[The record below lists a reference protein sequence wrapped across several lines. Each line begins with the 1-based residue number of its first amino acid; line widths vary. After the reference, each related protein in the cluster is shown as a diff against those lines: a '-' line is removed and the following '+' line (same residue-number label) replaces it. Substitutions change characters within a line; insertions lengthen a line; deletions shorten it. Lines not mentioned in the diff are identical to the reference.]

1 MKKYF
6 PVYVRVPL
14 LLAIV
19 YFVIE
24 SIAGSTDK
32 PAFIEQPIVF
42 GFLLLALFIII
53 TIEVVSAATNKIM
66 NRLMTEEERLEKER
80 LESRSILESPAL
92 KKLMQKLTRS
102 RAISEEKELLLDHD
116 YDGIKELDNELP
128 PWWVGL
134 FYASIVFAVIYML
147 RFHVFDGDNQI
158 EEYEKSMIAARE
170 AVEEYKKNAPDLLTV
185 DNVVML
191 TEAGDLAKGKD
202 IFDMKCA
209 VCHKPD
215 GGGAIGPNL
224 TDDYWIL
231 GGGIKD
237 IFHTISEGGRAGKGM
252 IPWKSDL
259 NPTDIA
265 RVASYIKTL
274 HGTNPPE
281 AKEAEGDFWEEE
293 AVEAVASEKATDV
306 IEPVEENA
314 VN

>member
-6 PVYVRVPL
+6 PVYVRVPVL
-14 LLAIV
+14 FMIA
-19 YFVIE
+19 YFVVD
-24 SIAGSTDK
+24 AMVDSTDK
-32 PAFIEQPIVF
+32 PAFVDQPLVF
-42 GFLLLALFIII
+42 GFMLLVLFALIAM
-53 TIEVVSAATNKIM
+53 EVVGAATNKVLD
-66 NRLMTEEERLEKER
+66 RLMTEEERKEKER
-80 LESRSILESPAL
+80 LENISILESPAI
-92 KKLMQKLTRS
+92 KKLMQKLTHTK
-102 RAISEEKELLLDHD
+102 AISEEKGLLLEHD

-134 FYASIVFAVIYML
+134 FYATVVFAVIYML

-185 DNVVML
+185 DNVIML
-191 TEAGDLAKGKD
+191 TDASDISKGKE
-202 IFDMKCA
+202 IYNMKCA

-215 GGGAIGPNL
+215 GGGSIGPNL

-231 GGGIKD
+231 GGDIKD

-265 RVASYIKTL
+265 RVSSYIKTL
-274 HGTNPPE
+274 HGTNPVD
-281 AKEAEGDFWEEE
+281 AKEAEGDLW
-293 AVEAVASEKATDV
+293 
-306 IEPVEENA
+306 VEEDA
-314 VN
+314 VVVEETVE

>member
-19 YFVIE
+19 YFVLE

-32 PAFIEQPIVF
+32 PAFIDQPIVF

-53 TIEVVSAATNKIM
+53 TIEVVAAATNRIM

-80 LESRSILESPAL
+80 LESRSIFDSPAL
-92 KKLMQKLTRS
+92 KKLMQKLTRT

-231 GGGIKD
+231 GGDIKD

-274 HGTNPPE
+274 HGTNPPD
-281 AKEAEGDFWEEE
+281 AKEAEGDFWKEE
-293 AVEAVASEKATDV
+293 AVAGEEPTDA
-306 IEPVEENA
+306 IEPVDENA

>member
-24 SIAGSTDK
+24 SVAGSADR
-32 PAFIEQPIVF
+32 PAFIDQPIVF

-53 TIEVVSAATNKIM
+53 AIEVVSAATNRIM

-80 LESRSILESPAL
+80 LESRSIFESPAF
-92 KKLMQKLTRS
+92 KKLMQKITRT
-102 RAISEEKELLLDHD
+102 RAISEEKELLMDHD

-147 RFHVFDGDNQI
+147 RFHVFEGDNQI

-191 TEAGDLAKGKD
+191 TEAGDLAKGKE

-215 GGGAIGPNL
+215 GGGSIGPNL

-274 HGTNPPE
+274 HGTNPPD
-281 AKEAEGDFWEEE
+281 AKEAEGDFWKEDT
-293 AVEAVASEKATDV
+293 VASEEVADAVET
-306 IEPVEENA
+306 VEENA

>member
-293 AVEAVASEKATDV
+293 AVEAVASEKATDA

>member
-19 YFVIE
+19 YFVLE

-32 PAFIEQPIVF
+32 PAFIDQPIVF

-53 TIEVVSAATNKIM
+53 TIEVVSAATNRIM

-80 LESRSILESPAL
+80 LESRSIFDSPVL
-92 KKLMQKLTRS
+92 KKLMQKLTRT

-231 GGGIKD
+231 GGDIKD

-274 HGTNPPE
+274 HGTNPPD
-281 AKEAEGDFWEEE
+281 AKEAEGDFWKEE
-293 AVEAVASEKATDV
+293 AVAGEEPTDA
-306 IEPVEENA
+306 IEPVDENA

>member
-19 YFVIE
+19 YFVLE

-32 PAFIEQPIVF
+32 PAFIDQPIVF

-53 TIEVVSAATNKIM
+53 TIEVVSAATNRIM

-80 LESRSILESPAL
+80 LESRSIFDSPAL
-92 KKLMQKLTRS
+92 KKLMQKLTRT

-231 GGGIKD
+231 GGDIKD

-274 HGTNPPE
+274 HGTNPPD
-281 AKEAEGDFWEEE
+281 AKEAEGDFWKEE
-293 AVEAVASEKATDV
+293 AVAGEEPTDA
-306 IEPVEENA
+306 IEPVDENA

>member
-24 SIAGSTDK
+24 SVAGSADR
-32 PAFIEQPIVF
+32 PAFIDQPIVF

-53 TIEVVSAATNKIM
+53 AIEVVSAATNRIM

-80 LESRSILESPAL
+80 LESRSIFESPAF
-92 KKLMQKLTRS
+92 KKLMQKLTRT
-102 RAISEEKELLLDHD
+102 RAISEEKELLMDHD

-147 RFHVFDGDNQI
+147 RFHVFEGDNQI

-191 TEAGDLAKGKD
+191 TEAGDLAKGKE

-215 GGGAIGPNL
+215 GGGSIGPNL

-274 HGTNPPE
+274 HGTNPPD
-281 AKEAEGDFWEEE
+281 AKEAEGDFWKEDT
-293 AVEAVASEKATDV
+293 VASEEVADAVET
-306 IEPVEENA
+306 VEENA